1 MNRNYVKLVA
11 ILAVVLVSSGCAM
24 QVAESTQDSRAM
36 ISAAEFDSMIRIEV
50 RELEPLPVEDA
61 VAAAH

>member
-11 ILAVVLVSSGCAM
+11 ILAVVFVASGCAT
-24 QVAESTQDSRAM
+24 QNAESTQDSHAM